1 MFREDLPLCLIGKT
15 HKQILYSRNKNVLNN
30 RRLMSFN
37 YKKKKY
43 TNLIYFIIIL
53 NDIFSFTFSHVTHRK
68 SQNTATLKEPFTLH
82 N

>member
-1 MFREDLPLCLIGKT
+1 
-15 HKQILYSRNKNVLNN
+15 
-30 RRLMSFN
+30 MSFN